1 MALLDLSRHADEG
14 PDRVGW
20 ERGGR
25 STRGFLAYGDA
36 FRTSEYFLVVR
47 GLELAGTAMTMRVRG
62 RKLSATDGPFAE
74 TKERLGGSIVI
85 DIGSRLGLPRAAP
98 RAWPSRRGRRLPR
111 RPASPPGPALAGDAA
126 PAALLQS
133 KAQTARP
140 WRSSSVTGTP
150 AAARSSRARSLTPRG
165 ARGRIRGSA
174 GGRRPG
180 AEPPRATSARC

>member
-1 MALLDLSRHADEG
+1 MALLDLSRHTDEG
-14 PDRVGW
+14 PDRVGR
-20 ERGGR
+20 ERGGHP
-25 STRGFLAYGDA
+25 TRGFLAYGDA
-36 FRTSEYFLVVR
+36 LRTSEYFLVVR

-74 TKERLGGSIVI
+74 TKEGLGGSIVI
-85 DIGSRLGLPRAAP
+85 DIGSRPGLPRAAP

-111 RPASPPGPALAGDAA
+111 RPASLPGPAVAGDAA

-140 WRSSSVTGTP
+140 RRSSSMTGTP
-150 AAARSSRARSLTPRG
+150 AAARSSRVRSLTPRG
-165 ARGRIRGSA
+165 ARGRIPGSA